1 MIGLIDVGGG
11 INVDLATD
19 LDANFTWTPPLASQS
34 QVDDELE
41 GPESLMEDEVA
52 AAFDETLQN
61 FHQLM
66 IPSWTGSRSWWDMCM
81 TLQSWNRLTKESP
94 LQDYEGCLIDVNIKS

>member
-1 MIGLIDVGGG
+1 M
-11 INVDLATD
+11 DLATD

-52 AAFDETLQN
+52 AAFDEIRQYIAEFPSAN
-61 FHQLM
+61 DPQL
-66 IPSWTGSRSWWDMCM
+66 
-81 TLQSWNRLTKESP
+81 
-94 LQDYEGCLIDVNIKS
+94 EGFKILVGHVYDLAELEQVDKRITPAGL